1 MADLTSGA
9 INFAGLGNGTDFN
22 SMIDGLVDVEMNRVR
37 RLQKWRIGWEVKNE
51 QFQALNTQML
61 SMKTTLESFD
71 TRNEFM
77 TKAVSSTNSSKLTA
91 SANSDAQEASHTIE
105 IGQLAT
111 NDVQIASGATALD
124 ASITS
129 SETFFKFSYAGES
142 HTISNISSGTTLE
155 GFVNIINNHADSRN
169 SIRAS
174 TIFDGSVYHLQLNGL
189 DQGADNQLV
198 ISNTGSLSFSASDFN
213 ETQDA
218 VNSQIRVNGFP
229 ASNSSWIER
238 DTNTVNDVI
247 EGLTLNLNE
256 AEEGSDIIV
265 NVVADN
271 TAIKANIEK
280 FVESV
285 NIVRAHIQALTEVD
299 EEGEGSLLTGNYGI
313 DMVSQKLKAITADI
327 GLGFEY
333 YDPDDLTGD
342 KYSALSQ
349 LGILTDAE
357 QGSPS
362 YGLLKIDEE
371 ILNAALTDDPDA
383 VAALFAANNDGE
395 SNSTDFTF
403 TSLIDGTT
411 KAGVYDLVIVSD
423 GTEVTSAT
431 INGVAANV
439 AGWDITGIS
448 GDALGMGIELNNT
461 AAGTYTGTISV
472 KTGKAGEMISELE
485 ALTQPYNEFTY
496 EGGPLAV
503 LTNNYN
509 DIMDNIDKKIE
520 FETTRIDKLENTLK
534 LKFSRLDALL
544 GQYELRQG
552 QLNMALG
559 QLT

>member
-61 SMKTTLESFD
+61 SMKTTLEGFD

-105 IGQLAT
+105 IGQLAA

-155 GFVNIINNHADSRN
+155 GFVNIINNHANSRD

-213 ETQDA
+213 ETQNA

-256 AEEGSDIIV
+256 AEVGSNIIV

-313 DMVSQKLKAITADI
+313 DMVSQKLKTITADI

-371 ILNAALTDDPDA
+371 VLNAALTDDPDA
-383 VAALFAANNDGE
+383 VAALFAANNDGK

>member
-61 SMKTTLESFD
+61 SMKTTLEGFD

-105 IGQLAT
+105 IGQLAA

-155 GFVNIINNHADSRN
+155 GFVNIINNHANSRD

-213 ETQDA
+213 ETQNA

-256 AEEGSDIIV
+256 AEVGSDIIV

-271 TAIKANIEK
+271 TAIKANIQK

-313 DMVSQKLKAITADI
+313 DMVSQKLKTITADI

-371 ILNAALTDDPDA
+371 VLNAALTDDPDA
-383 VAALFAANNDGE
+383 VAALFAANNDGK